1 MTDRIDLDDPLI
13 IMVSQPEFDEIAA
26 AYAHIGGEV
35 GDMGDGIKLIEVQ
48 HNVVARFRISRPQ

>member
-1 MTDRIDLDDPLI
+1 
-13 IMVSQPEFDEIAA
+13 MVSQPEFDEIAA